1 MSWTSSAALMASSTI
16 SSDTRSLH
24 DVLPHAQV
32 IVLVADR
39 HHRRCRLRPRHRIAS
54 HASLLRPPTHCLG
67 RALHQLWQRASRPL
81 ASSFTINTRASTC
94 SASSIPSSPQRFVY
108 PWFFFISFDEI
119 VKKIGIVIKL
129 LINQRLHSH
138 HGAWFTT
145 RPQVHVSEL
154 IEPCASPSLCGAYC
168 GENLYDVHYIHS
180 TYRMHEATCASWADP
195 FRCCRSLSMRHRVFF
210 YSFFFVLLFFSF
222 CSIFSSFLFLVFLV
236 FIFSTI
242 FIFPF

>member
-1 MSWTSSAALMASSTI
+1 MCASFTPSHDIIQRRKIPDLPIISIPAQTTIFEQNPSTAMSWTSSAALMASSTI

-108 PWFFFISFDEI
+108 P
-119 VKKIGIVIKL
+119 
-129 LINQRLHSH
+129 
-138 HGAWFTT
+138 
-145 RPQVHVSEL
+145 
-154 IEPCASPSLCGAYC
+154 
-168 GENLYDVHYIHS
+168 
-180 TYRMHEATCASWADP
+180 
-195 FRCCRSLSMRHRVFF
+195 
-210 YSFFFVLLFFSF
+210 
-222 CSIFSSFLFLVFLV
+222 
-236 FIFSTI
+236 
-242 FIFPF
+242 